1 VNTSTAHLA
10 ALVASLLATLPG
22 ALLLTLGAYAGGQ
35 GLQHLARAHV
45 LANPLLLAVALVVGA
60 LVLTGL
66 PYARYFQAAA
76 PLHFLLGPATVAL
89 AIPLY
94 RHGAAVRQCL
104 PQVLGALAAGSACA
118 TLLALALAFALQAKP
133 AMLAS
138 IAPKTV
144 TTPVAMAIA
153 QSIGGVPGVAAVIVV
168 VTGIVGYAFGPALL
182 DRVGV
187 RDPVARGIAYGTAA
201 HIMGVARAAQ
211 ESEQTAAMAG
221 FAMALNA
228 LVLASA
234 LPALWLWTGGLHA
247 RG

>member
-1 VNTSTAHLA
+1 V
-10 ALVASLLATLPG
+10 
-22 ALLLTLGAYAGGQ
+22 
-35 GLQHLARAHV
+35 
-45 LANPLLLAVALVVGA
+45 
-60 LVLTGL
+60 
-66 PYARYFQAAA
+66 
-76 PLHFLLGPATVAL
+76 
-89 AIPLY
+89 
-94 RHGAAVRQCL
+94 RHRL

-118 TLLALALAFALQAKP
+118 TLLALALAFALQATP
-133 AMLAS
+133 AILAS

-182 DRVGV
+182 DRLGV

-201 HIMGVARAAQ
+201 HIMGAARAAQ
-211 ESEQTAAMAG
+211 ESEETAAMAG

-234 LPALWLWTGGLHA
+234 LPAVWLWTGGPHA
-247 RG
+247 QG